1 MADSASAPLDLGTEK
16 IGTLL
21 RKYAVPGI
29 IAQTAA
35 SLYNMVD
42 SIYIGHIPDV
52 GSYAISGLAVTFPLM
67 NISIALGT
75 LVGVGAMTLI
85 SIMLGQKNYEAAGKV
100 LSNTLTLN
108 VIIGVLFTI
117 VALAFLD
124 PILYFFGASER
135 TISFARD
142 YMTIIILGNTFTHLL
157 HGFNGIIRSSGHP
170 KTAMTLTLFTVIS
183 NAILDPVF
191 IFTLGL
197 GIKGAALATVICQI
211 LALVYTMRF
220 LADKKRFLHFS
231 KPLFRLNGRIARQS
245 LAIGLGP
252 FMMNV
257 AACMVALF
265 VNQQL
270 RKYGGDLAIGAYGI
284 VNRFVMLFAMICMGF
299 NQGLQPIAG
308 YNYGARLY
316 SRVKE
321 VFILTA
327 KWEVLVTTVCFLISM
342 FIPELAVDIFTN
354 DPELEALAARGMRI
368 MCCAFALVGFGMAS
382 GNFFQCLGM
391 VRISIFLSLS
401 RQLLFLLP
409 LIYTLPLWFREVG
422 VWISFPI
429 SDLLNIIVSAIFIIY
444 IFRKFNMMK
453 DGDDPALL
461 GSIVTARRK
470 IDYPRLLRAF
480 TNRIKFFTSNSARL

>member
-1 MADSASAPLDLGTEK
+1 MMEGSSAAPLELGTEK

-21 RKYAVPGI
+21 RRYAVPGI

-85 SIMLGQKNYEAAGKV
+85 SILLGQKNYQAAGKV

-108 VIIGVLFTI
+108 TIIGILFTV

-124 PILYFFGASER
+124 PILYFFGASEN
-135 TISFARD
+135 TLPFARD
-142 YMTIIILGNTFTHLL
+142 YMTIIILGNTFAHLM
-157 HGFNGIIRSSGHP
+157 HGFNGIIRCSGHP
-170 KTAMTLTLFTVIS
+170 RTAMGLTLFTVIS

-191 IFTLGL
+191 IFGL
-197 GIKGAALATVICQI
+197 GMGIRGAALATVLCQI
-211 LALVYTMRF
+211 AALGYTLYF
-220 LADKKRFLHFS
+220 LADKSRFLHFS
-231 KPLFRLNGRIARQS
+231 KPVFRLDGPVARQS
-245 LAIGLGP
+245 LAIGVGP
-252 FMMNV
+252 FLMNV
-257 AACMVALF
+257 AASLVALF

-284 VNRFVMLFAMICMGF
+284 VNRFTMLFIMICMGF

-308 YNYGARLY
+308 YNYGALQY
-316 SRVKE
+316 HRVRE
-321 VFILTA
+321 VFVLTA
-327 KWEVLVTTVCFLISM
+327 KWEVLVTSLCFLVSM
-342 FIPELAVDIFTN
+342 LIPDVAVRMFTN
-354 DPELEALAARGMRI
+354 DPELVALSSRGLRI
-368 MCCAFALVGFGMAS
+368 MNSGFALVGFGMVS
-382 GNFFQCLGM
+382 SNLFQCLGM
-391 VRISIFLSLS
+391 VRKSIFLSLS

-409 LIYTLPLWFREVG
+409 LIYTLPLWMQEKG

-429 SDLLNIIVSAIFIIY
+429 SDTLNIIVSAVMIVSL
-444 IFRKFNMMK
+444 FRKFNRLQ
-453 DGDDPALL
+453 DGDDSSEL
-461 GSIVTARRK
+461 GGAV
-470 IDYPRLLRAF
+470 
-480 TNRIKFFTSNSARL
+480 